1 MNEDYPKREHS
12 TKPEVDDLTDYQ
24 KLNSLDGAGILV
36 DPEEVPV
43 LNSSEE
49 DDVAISIK
57 PAPVTG
63 SSDSVAVYDGDY
75 DDGVDFSIVDDE
87 GKTNTRCEATAFYA
101 ACVVNA

>member
-87 GKTNTRCEATAFYA
+87 GKTNT
-101 ACVVNA
+101 

>member
-36 DPEEVPV
+36 DPDEVPV

-57 PAPVTG
+57 PSPVTG
-63 SSDSVAVYDGDY
+63 SSDAVAVYDGDF

-87 GKTNTRCEATAFYA
+87 GKTNT
-101 ACVVNA
+101 